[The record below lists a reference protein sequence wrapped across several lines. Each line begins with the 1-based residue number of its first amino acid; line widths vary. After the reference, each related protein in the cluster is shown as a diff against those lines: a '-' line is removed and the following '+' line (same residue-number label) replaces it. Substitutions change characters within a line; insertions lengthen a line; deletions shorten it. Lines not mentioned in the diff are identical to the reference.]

1 MYSARMKE
9 VRSFRIQKTDLRL
22 LSIWSNALNKS
33 NNIYCFLCAYLNISE
48 LPSNIDAMRMQ
59 EYNNSF
65 IYLHVQKNSS
75 GTIIAVFKLTRH
87 FLTARFLVT
96 LQLLFGVFGTPWAH
110 ISLFF
115 NHAPFIPFRSV
126 LMSVSWTILPLTVSV
141 QGGHEFSA
149 VQ

>member
-1 MYSARMKE
+1 M
-9 VRSFRIQKTDLRL
+9 
-22 LSIWSNALNKS
+22 
-33 NNIYCFLCAYLNISE
+33 YLNISE

-65 IYLHVQKNSS
+65 IYLHVQKKSS

-96 LQLLFGVFGTPWAH
+96 LQLLVGVFGTPWAH

-115 NHAPFIPFRSV
+115 NHVPFIPFRSV
-126 LMSVSWTILPLTVSV
+126 LMSVSWTILPLTVSL
-141 QGGHEFSA
+141 QGGLEFSA